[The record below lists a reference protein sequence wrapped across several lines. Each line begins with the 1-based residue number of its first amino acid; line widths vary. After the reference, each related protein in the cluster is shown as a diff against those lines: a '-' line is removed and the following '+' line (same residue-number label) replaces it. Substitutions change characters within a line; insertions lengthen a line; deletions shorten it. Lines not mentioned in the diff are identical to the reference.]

1 MTGNAQT
8 TPMEGRNGLIRLASA
23 LAAFLMVGAVV
34 VISSR
39 SAFSDTT
46 DNPGNSWTAGTV
58 TITDDDGGATA
69 MFNATAMA
77 PGDTSIECIVVT
89 YSGTLVPADVVLY
102 GVSGGTG
109 LDAYLDVII
118 EEGSGGVFG
127 NCTGFTLNS
136 TPFTNTLAN
145 FSATHTNFGNGITGW
160 SPAANPE
167 SKTYRITVTLQDVNA
182 AQGLNGTATFT
193 WEAQN
198 Q

>member
-1 MTGNAQT
+1 MNGTTQT
-8 TPMEGRNGLIRLASA
+8 TSVEGKHGRVRLGAL

-34 VISSR
+34 VVSSR

-46 DNPGNSWTAGTV
+46 DNASNSWTAGTV
-58 TITDDDGGATA
+58 VITDDDGGSA

-77 PGDTSIECIVVT
+77 PGDSTTECIAVT
-89 YSGTLVPADVVLY
+89 YSGSLVPADVSLY

-109 LDAYLDVII
+109 LDAYLDVTIDL
-118 EEGSGGVFG
+118 GTGGAFG
-127 NCTGFTLNS
+127 DCTGFAGSNS
-136 TPFTNTLAN
+136 YTGTLAN
-145 FSATHTNFGNGITGW
+145 FSATHTNFGTGVGGW
-160 SPAANPE
+160 SPAVNPE
-167 SKTYRITVTLQDVNA
+167 SRTYRITVTMQDNNA

>member
-1 MTGNAQT
+1 MTGITKTA
-8 TPMEGRNGLIRLASA
+8 PAEGKRGWVRLGTV
-23 LAAFLMVGAVV
+23 LAALLMVGAVV
-34 VISSR
+34 VVGSR

-58 TITDDDGGATA
+58 IITDDDGGSSA

-77 PGDTSIECIVVT
+77 PGDSVTKCIVVT
-89 YSGTLVPADVVLY
+89 YSDTLVPADVVLY

-109 LDAYLDVII
+109 LDAYFDVTI
-118 EEGSGGVFG
+118 EEGSGGAFSS
-127 NCTGFTLNS
+127 CTGFTLNS
-136 TPFTNTLAN
+136 TPYTGTLAN
-145 FSATHTNFGNGITGW
+145 FSATYTNFGNGITGW

-167 SKTYRITVTLQDVNA
+167 SKTYRITVSLQDNNA